1 VFTTS
6 IPYGASQRPY
16 PFKAMQK
23 LQAEVES
30 RLKLGIYALCNFVSI
45 IGPDIRLLQMEIY

>member
-1 VFTTS
+1 MFTTS